1 MAKLPLPIPDGIDD
15 RDLYKIPPILT
26 DIPPGD
32 YPEPLFLTAKPAP
45 FSALP
50 ELEKPAS
57 TEKHGRH
64 DQASHGNWAHG
75 SNAEE
80 RKLARLFHRAPT
92 HFWLSEGKTPH
103 SELEAAGMNYTYWSG
118 KRILGAD
125 HPGDMISPNRKTIY
139 AKEPLSVETLLK
151 NDLHPIG
158 EAAGHA
164 MIEYYRKRFGGEGDD
179 PFVLT
184 NGRSGREFRGAVVHP
199 SAKYRD
205 APAQATYFDRDG
217 FSGDTG
223 FKTWV
228 EAAADLITSG
238 HRYTMSPDDFD
249 KYTDTKRFTEGVIRN
264 LEMQRLWAQQ
274 QQQWREEHKEGHSD
288 RYLTI
293 MRKMAM
299 PRLKHLPG
307 QHDQADHG
315 NRAGAGGEQPP
326 IEKWIAR
333 RGELKSRLA
342 KAIDEYKLLGQVG
355 VGLEA
360 SSSITGHGDRSMHPS
375 YYTER
380 ARAAFKRKTGID
392 PDSRM
397 DELYSQIRQLEAAL
411 NQVDTAIGNISQPG
425 ALKHL
430 QGQHDQA
437 SHGSWAHGQAG
448 ELPAG
453 DPRRE
458 ANFKRWF
465 GKSKVVDDQGK
476 PLVAYHGTPTHPEYS
491 NNPYVRSEQAGE
503 WEAPEFTEFETSG
516 WGITDSGWLGQGA
529 YFTPDPDYAHEF
541 GNKIIPAYL
550 KVEKPFVIYDDNS
563 TGYTNSYNFRKSLEG
578 LEGIPEELKLD
589 ETLKPVE
596 IYHSYH
602 EGDSEFYL
610 FTDQFQDTKGATKWH
625 VVKTWEKE
633 SIGKGGIVEASGFT
647 KGEAIAKYND
657 KRAGKDNWGFLLHL
671 VKKIGASRFTAIL
684 KKAGY
689 DGVLE
694 YSGYRDDETGEVTVP
709 WRLSEI
715 LIYDPRQVKSALA
728 NIGTF
733 DPENPSMLKSLKGS
747 LVSALKHL
755 SGRHDQLAHGNW
767 APDKGGG
774 GPPRQLDLF
783 NDAPKN
789 PSEPT
794 LLPPLP
800 TWMPAEHKIV
810 VDPTKPPDPNADHSN
825 KPIVGGFGYYL
836 GYIDGKYGRY
846 QFVQGSMPLTK
857 GKYAIFEED
866 QSKYR
871 FGPKIKSGLGWFAD
885 PPRSMAALADADFEK
900 TLESV
905 KIQAEHNATLDLFR
919 NRKIAYK
926 PQDPL
931 TTGMRD
937 FITHGWPLAVSSRAQ
952 AFLKQLGMR
961 PVDTKRLLS
970 KLDYS
975 LSSGGKRMYDPRQI
989 LNKYYE
995 WLDET
1000 SEEKKELNPARIRNP
1015 RFRQARREKHLSGQH
1030 DQSSHGNWAKWRKAA
1045 GPVFKGRTTESFE
1058 SMNWYLSEH
1067 VDPDRPGPHF
1077 FVRNALVSGNPGAAT
1092 QEIWEQEKKTGD
1104 EFMDVFEESEAPA
1117 QKAKIA
1123 EKIAAETGLT
1133 PDQVSNVVKSWSSS
1147 SNDEKYTSLLAQSV
1161 GAELM
1166 GQELSDWQK
1175 HKLDGVAETRKEF
1188 IDWNKSHPEEIARY
1202 ETLKGDLERLTIEM
1216 GVLYDRNEK
1225 LSHKNRDVNI
1235 DDWPAE
1241 DREELFSV
1249 GDRLAKASTQLDNV
1263 GREMDDIAR
1272 KPNSMDM
1279 PPNLVSPFTDA
1290 YGRLSPDLKYKSE
1303 KAAMRAVLKAMYKQT
1318 QEQFRQAGIKEL
1330 VVYRGVGFD
1339 DRLPVTVGGIA
1350 DLTQNFLE
1358 SWSLRSHIAGQ
1369 FGQGMVNYSYVL
1381 GMKIPIE
1388 RVFCTAR
1395 SGFGCLEEFEV
1406 IVYNGKAPDE
1416 VAIVQDIVQ
1425 SFGYFE

>member
-1 MAKLPLPIPDGIDD
+1 MSHHDMVGIYQNEPAFKKAFGLIESQAAAESGQVVRDIIERGAIQVRTWKFDSDSNLAQTVINTWDLNDSTFRRLKRLARSGKLYL
-15 RDLYKIPPILT
+15 
-26 DIPPGD
+26 PPGLITWAAEWPSRGVVNVVRAD
-32 YPEPLFLTAKPAP
+32 SESFL
-45 FSALP
+45 
-50 ELEKPAS
+50 
-57 TEKHGRH
+57 
-64 DQASHGNWAHG
+64 
-75 SNAEE
+75 
-80 RKLARLFHRAPT
+80 
-92 HFWLSEGKTPH
+92 
-103 SELEAAGMNYTYWSG
+103 
-118 KRILGAD
+118 
-125 HPGDMISPNRKTIY
+125 
-139 AKEPLSVETLLK
+139 
-151 NDLHPIG
+151 
-158 EAAGHA
+158 
-164 MIEYYRKRFGGEGDD
+164 
-179 PFVLT
+179 
-184 NGRSGREFRGAVVHP
+184 
-199 SAKYRD
+199 SAK
-205 APAQATYFDRDG
+205 T
-217 FSGDTG
+217 
-223 FKTWV
+223 V
-228 EAAADLITSG
+228 EQLTSLL
-238 HRYTMSPDDFD
+238 YNQL
-249 KYTDTKRFTEGVIRN
+249 KEKR
-264 LEMQRLWAQQ
+264 
-274 QQQWREEHKEGHSD
+274 
-288 RYLTI
+288 
-293 MRKMAM
+293 
-299 PRLKHLPG
+299 
-307 QHDQADHG
+307 
-315 NRAGAGGEQPP
+315 
-326 IEKWIAR
+326 
-333 RGELKSRLA
+333 
-342 KAIDEYKLLGQVG
+342 
-355 VGLEA
+355 
-360 SSSITGHGDRSMHPS
+360 
-375 YYTER
+375 
-380 ARAAFKRKTGID
+380 
-392 PDSRM
+392 
-397 DELYSQIRQLEAAL
+397 
-411 NQVDTAIGNISQPG
+411 
-425 ALKHL
+425 LKHL

-465 GKSKVVDDQGK
+465 GKSKVVDEQGR

-503 WEAPEFTEFETSG
+503 WEAPEFTEFDTNLS
-516 WGITDSGWLGQGA
+516 GITDSGWLGQGA

-550 KVEKPFVIYDDNS
+550 KVERPFVIYDDNS

-602 EGDSEFYL
+602 EGDSEYYL

-633 SIGKGGIVEASGFT
+633 SIGKGGIIEASGFT

-671 VKKIGASRFTAIL
+671 VKKIGASKFTAIL

-715 LIYDPRQVKSALA
+715 LVYDPRQVKSSLA

-789 PSEPT
+789 PSDPT

-810 VDPTKPPDPNADHSN
+810 VDMTKPPDPNADHSN

-871 FGPKIKSGLGWFAD
+871 SGPKIKSGLGWFAD

-1030 DQSSHGNWAKWRKAA
+1030 DQSSHGNWAKWRKSA
-1045 GPVFKGRTTESFE
+1045 GPVFHG
-1058 SMNWYLSEH
+1058 
-1067 VDPDRPGPHF
+1067 
-1077 FVRNALVSGNPGAAT
+1077 
-1092 QEIWEQEKKTGD
+1092 KT
-1104 EFMDVFEESEAPA
+1104 EESIPALDWYANDMPEPAGFELKFEALKIHGSGEVGGA
-1117 QKAKIA
+1117 ILATDDSVFKSVESSRQKDEI
-1123 EKIAAETGLT
+1123 ITRLSGETGLSY
-1133 PDQVSNVVKSWSSS
+1133 DQCNDIIASWAHTA
-1147 SNDEKYTSLLAQSV
+1147 NDNSYSALMIQQV

-1166 GQELSDWQK
+1166 GQEISDWQK
-1175 HKLDGVAETRKEF
+1175 SRWEMVKSAREPQAK
-1188 IDWNKSHPEEIARY
+1188 WNREHPELINEYIEINAANQKDKERFA
-1202 ETLKGDLERLTIEM
+1202 DLSSKMYATDTEAEM
-1216 GVLYDRNEK
+1216 KAATAE
-1225 LSHKNRDVNI
+1225 RDVVFARIKERGARLHEIRQQAPNV
-1235 DDWPAE
+1235 WL
-1241 DREELFSV
+1241 EL
-1249 GDRLAKASTQLDNV
+1249 DPEWK
-1263 GREMDDIAR
+1263 
-1272 KPNSMDM
+1272 
-1279 PPNLVSPFTDA
+1279 SPFEDDF
-1290 YGRLSPDLKYKSE
+1290 GRPLPDRKYKSDR
-1303 KAAMRAVLKAMYKQT
+1303 AAYRAVLKSVYKQT
-1318 QEQFRQAGIKEL
+1318 QDKFKAAGIKEL
-1330 VVYRGVGFD
+1330 IVYRGIGFD
-1339 DRLPVTVGGIA
+1339 NPLPGGRPGAVA

-1358 SWSLRSHIAGQ
+1358 SWSLRYTVAKD
-1369 FGQGMVNYSYVL
+1369 FGKRGYVNHSYVL
-1381 GMKIPIE
+1381 GMKIPVE
-1388 RVFCTAR
+1388 RIFCTAR
-1395 SGFGCLEEFEV
+1395 SGFGCLEEFE
-1406 IVYNGKAPDE
+1406 ILVYNGKNPDK
-1416 VAIVQDIVQ
+1416 VAIVDAEEADWGVA
-1425 SFGYFE
+1425 